1 MAITVTVQGVEK
13 LITDLA
19 KLTPAIE
26 RSVILRMSQVA
37 YDRAQEGAG
46 RHSKTGA
53 LFRSLYNRSIPHG
66 REVGHDPL
74 GTRIKGTDDS
84 YDKFVIFGTP
94 PHRIYPKNKK
104 ALRWTGGGASH
115 FAKFVNHPGYRGDNY
130 MQRAADAAI
139 VQFTAIVTAAIKESA

>member
-1 MAITVTVQGVEK
+1 MAIQVRINGADT
-13 LITDLA
+13 LA
-19 KLTPAIE
+19 KDLQALPVKLEA
-26 RSVILRMSQVA
+26 SVLRQMSQIA
-37 YDRAQEGAG
+37 YDRAQAGAG

-66 REVGHDPL
+66 REVGHDPQL
-74 GTRIKGTDDS
+74 APHAL
-84 YDKFVIFGTP
+84 FVNFGTK
-94 PHRIYPKNKK
+94 PHKIYPKNKK
-104 ALRWTGGGASH
+104 ALRWAGGGAFH